1 MAFCLQILSNLLDSP
16 LPLAKA
22 FIAAVLDLVA
32 GLRDG
37 DGGRGGVLHGAQPH
51 HRRVQRGE
59 LQVSHPHHVGHY
71 VGCVGTI
78 LDNTGH

>member
-1 MAFCLQILSNLLDSP
+1 MP
-16 LPLAKA
+16 LPLAEV
-22 FIAAVLDLVA
+22 FIAAPLDLVP

-59 LQVSHPHHVGHY
+59 LQVTHPHHVGHH
-71 VGCVGTI
+71 VGCVGSI

>member
-1 MAFCLQILSNLLDSP
+1 MCVPCNGILPSNI
-16 LPLAKA
+16 LPLAEV
-22 FIAAVLDLVA
+22 FIAAPLDLVP

-59 LQVSHPHHVGHY
+59 LQVTHPHHVGHH
-71 VGCVGTI
+71 VGCVGSI